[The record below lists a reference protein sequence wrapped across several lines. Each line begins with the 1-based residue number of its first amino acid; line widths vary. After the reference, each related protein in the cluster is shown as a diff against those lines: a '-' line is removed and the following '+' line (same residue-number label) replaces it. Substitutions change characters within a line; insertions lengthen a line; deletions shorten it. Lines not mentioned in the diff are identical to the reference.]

1 MIGTSSNPK
10 EKFQKLIFKLSFTVK
25 MVKEHWLNVSHFKG
39 ENFTDPFTLKL
50 TTKGRLLGDL
60 GRNTDTGRDFR
71 EAQGK
76 MECSG

>member
-1 MIGTSSNPK
+1 
-10 EKFQKLIFKLSFTVK
+10 
-25 MVKEHWLNVSHFKG
+25 MVKGHWLNVSHFKG